1 MRCEVLFSKDSTNAG
16 LFDQTALNTDVEIWR
31 EATAYRTALAVTPGG
46 NSRDLVK
53 VATSNTGNVKAS
65 RPRRCGLQSR
75 VPVEKSSEN
84 SEGIIADLR
93 RAISDPIHVS
103 DSSNNTERKSKP
115 GDCGKN
121 DMVDSTLPPVDRK
134 HQHLSELKA
143 NCKPEELHKLK
154 VRCEILV
161 RDCIAG
167 LLVQLSVDDFQQIE
181 EDLNR
186 AVCWFLTCDR
196 YWEDH
201 NAADNRAF
209 PWGLL
214 FLTVMV
220 LSLGVCLCYYVVWVL
235 FDGDDGTSVA
245 STSGSI
251 TAPSSPS
258 RPILGGVDPP
268 TPMTTPEDFNEHY
281 IYVTYPPEL
290 KRRIMER

>member
-1 MRCEVLFSKDSTNAG
+1 MFFKK
-16 LFDQTALNTDVEIWR
+16 
-31 EATAYRTALAVTPGG
+31 AYFHLIFYEF
-46 NSRDLVK
+46 L
-53 VATSNTGNVKAS
+53 
-65 RPRRCGLQSR
+65 
-75 VPVEKSSEN
+75 
-84 SEGIIADLR
+84 
-93 RAISDPIHVS
+93 DPT
-103 DSSNNTERKSKP
+103 NNTEEKRQSTSTTTDCDKS
-115 GDCGKN
+115 DL
-121 DMVDSTLPPVDRK
+121 VDSTLPPVDRK

-167 LLVQLSVDDFQQIE
+167 LLVQLSVEDFQQIE

-201 NAADNRAF
+201 NSSDNRNF

-235 FDGDDGTSVA
+235 F
-245 STSGSI
+245 
-251 TAPSSPS
+251 
-258 RPILGGVDPP
+258 
-268 TPMTTPEDFNEHY
+268 E
-281 IYVTYPPEL
+281 
-290 KRRIMER
+290 